1 MTDQARVVV
10 IGGGITGVSVAYH
23 LAEAGWTDVLL
34 VEKAGLTA
42 GSTSQAAGLVT
53 AFNPSSTMLAWR
65 RYSIDL
71 YGRLGAFSAVG
82 SVRLASS
89 PEQLK
94 ELERTASRARGVG
107 LDVGVIS
114 ASEARRLLPAMSPDS
129 IYGAVH
135 LPGDGYLDPHT
146 ATFALAAAARELG
159 VRIRQNTRVTGFELT
174 PGREIRRVLVAE
186 GDPIDTEVVVNAAG
200 LWAPRVAEMVGA

>member
-1 MTDQARVVV
+1 MTDTARVVV

-34 VEKAGLTA
+34 VEEAGLTA

-65 RYSIDL
+65 RYSIEL
-71 YGRLGAFSAVG
+71 YGRLGVFDGVG

-89 PEQLK
+89 REQLK

-107 LDVGVIS
+107 LDVGVMS
-114 ASEARRLLPAMSPDS
+114 PQEACRLLPAISSDS
-129 IYGAVH
+129 LYGSVH
-135 LPGDGYLDPHT
+135 LPGDGSLDPHT
-146 ATFALAAAARELG
+146 ATFA
-159 VRIRQNTRVTGFELT
+159 
-174 PGREIRRVLVAE
+174 
-186 GDPIDTEVVVNAAG
+186 
-200 LWAPRVAEMVGA
+200 